1 MFTKTFQEKKSGL
14 LKIFLITGI
23 VFLSACKSD
32 IINKEPPLAQLGVEK
47 ILILTFQDM
56 SAVYGENVNVRCP
69 VCGNVF
75 MTGKVAEGADHDL
88 TEHLFFLLKDRKD
101 IILIPASQA
110 QGVLSGLL
118 SENKFRLSEKDFFVE
133 IGRALEAD
141 AVIAGNIY
149 RFRERIGTQYSVD
162 SPASVAFDIHL
173 IRVADGH
180 LLWRG
185 HFNETQRSL
194 SENLFR
200 IGTFL
205 RRKARWITA
214 QEMAMSGLEDVLKT
228 FPNSDKSEPK

>member
-1 MFTKTFQEKKSGL
+1 
-14 LKIFLITGI
+14 
-23 VFLSACKSD
+23 
-32 IINKEPPLAQLGVEK
+32 
-47 ILILTFQDM
+47 
-56 SAVYGENVNVRCP
+56 
-69 VCGNVF
+69 
-75 MTGKVAEGADHDL
+75 MTGKVAEGADHAL
-88 TEHLFFLLKDRKD
+88 TEHLFSLLKNRKD

-110 QGVLSGLL
+110 QGVMSGLL
-118 SENKFRLSEKDFFVE
+118 SENKIRLSEKDFFVE
-133 IGRALEAD
+133 IGRALETD

-194 SENLFR
+194 FEDLFL

-228 FPNSDKSEPK
+228 FPNSDKSDPK